1 MYVIDI
7 SVLKDKKVLRII
19 QNVTIFFKTARKF
32 LMFLMYGKH
41 VLVFCEK
48 MEVIE
53 LTRSYTDLPLPVNCS
68 LYTRTVRNFGDK
80 RDIRSISSSE
90 EYVSNL
96 TRVQVCEGLHHTLQ
110 LF

>member
-1 MYVIDI
+1 MYVLDI

-19 QNVTIFFKTARKF
+19 QNVTIFFKSARKF

-48 MEVIE
+48 MKVIE

-68 LYTRTVRNFGDK
+68 LYTRTLTNIGD
-80 RDIRSISSSE
+80 RGISDSLVVLRSMFQTSPELEFVKVAS
-90 EYVSNL
+90 
-96 TRVQVCEGLHHTLQ
+96 
-110 LF
+110 